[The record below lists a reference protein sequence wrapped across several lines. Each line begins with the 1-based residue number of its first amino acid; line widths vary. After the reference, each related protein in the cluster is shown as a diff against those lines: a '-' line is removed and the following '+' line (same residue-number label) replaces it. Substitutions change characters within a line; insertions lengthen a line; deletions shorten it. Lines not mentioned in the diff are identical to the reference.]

1 MTPEEDR
8 RRAQHYLE
16 LAKATTDPAL
26 SSSFQMLAAEYLEMV
41 EKAEEL
47 DPIAQQPVAPEQQAA
62 ECSGPLTG

>member
-1 MTPEEDR
+1 MTPEYDR

-26 SSSFQMLAAEYLEMV
+26 SSSFKILAADCLEMA

-47 DPIAQQPVAPEQQAA
+47 DPRKQQQVAPEQKQ
-62 ECSGPLTG
+62 E